1 MMSVNKVILV
11 GRLGADPEVR
21 QSQSGMSI
29 AKISL
34 ATTERKKEADGNWT
48 ESTEWHRVT
57 AFGRTAE
64 TAGQYL
70 TKGRQIYIEG
80 RLRTSKYTD
89 KNGIEKYST
98 EVICDRMQFLGS
110 KGDNAGGGGGGSSYG
125 GSNSGGGGNTGGYGG
140 GNSGGGNS
148 GGGNAGGG
156 TSGGG
161 YGGGGAAD
169 DDIPF

>member
-21 QSQSGMSI
+21 QTQSGMSV

-48 ESTEWHRVT
+48 EMTEWHRVT

-64 TAGQYL
+64 SAGQYL
-70 TKGRQIYIEG
+70 TKGRQIYVEG

-98 EVICDRMQFLGS
+98 EVICDRLQFLGS
-110 KGDNAGGGGGGSSYG
+110 KGDGAGGGG
-125 GSNSGGGGNTGGYGG
+125 NSGGYSGGSGGGNSGGYGG

-148 GGGNAGGG
+148 GGYGGG
-156 TSGGG
+156 SSS
-161 YGGGGAAD
+161 GGGAAD

>member
-21 QSQSGMSI
+21 QTQSGMSI

-34 ATTERKKEADGNWT
+34 ATTERKKEDDGNWT
-48 ESTEWHRVT
+48 EMTEWHRVT

-70 TKGRQIYIEG
+70 TKGRQIYVEG

-98 EVICDRMQFLGS
+98 EVICDRLQFLGS
-110 KGDNAGGGGGGSSYG
+110 KSDGAGGGG
-125 GSNSGGGGNTGGYGG
+125 NSGGYSSGGNSGGYGG

-148 GGGNAGGG
+148 GGYGGG
-156 TSGGG
+156 SSS
-161 YGGGGAAD
+161 GGGGAAD